1 MEIRDDGE
9 NTLHTYYVGVVRL
22 EVEGCVGLVFCE
34 PSAGEKREVIL
45 RI

>member
-1 MEIRDDGE
+1 MEIGDDGE
-9 NTLHTYYVGVVRL
+9 NTLGVVRL